1 MIKSFFYLSFF
12 IFNFKIYNFS
22 FDLKNFNL
30 MLIIITDQDIQILN
44 LSN

>member
-12 IFNFKIYNFS
+12 IFNFKIYNFF
-22 FDLKNFNL
+22 FDLENFNL

>member
-12 IFNFKIYNFS
+12 IFNFKISNFS
-22 FDLKNFNL
+22 FDLENFNL

>member
-22 FDLKNFNL
+22 FDLENFNL
-30 MLIIITDQDIQILN
+30 MVISIINKDIQILN

>member
-22 FDLKNFNL
+22 FDLENFNL

>member
-1 MIKSFFYLSFF
+1 MIQSIYDLSFF

-22 FDLKNFNL
+22 FDLENFNL